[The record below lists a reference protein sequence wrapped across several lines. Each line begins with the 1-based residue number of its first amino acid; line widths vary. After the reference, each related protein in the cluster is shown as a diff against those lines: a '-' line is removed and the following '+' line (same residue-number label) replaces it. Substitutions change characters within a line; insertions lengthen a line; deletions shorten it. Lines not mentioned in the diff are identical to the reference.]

1 MSVLG
6 VGVRALV
13 GGRLLTQFNGAG
25 KLDLTVPP
33 YININHDTGAK
44 QLELSIKDGSQKNQK
59 EMWGM
64 LSYRADQGKIGRG

>member
-1 MSVLG
+1 M
-6 VGVRALV
+6 
-13 GGRLLTQFNGAG
+13 LTQFNGVG

-44 QLELSIKDGSQKNQK
+44 QVELSIKDGSQKKQKKNQKNQK

-64 LSYRADQGKIGRG
+64 FSYRADQGRLGKS